1 MCFEMY
7 KREQNISEFVDKAL
21 QKRKSQISYIN
32 FYLKKLG
39 KEETIKPKVAEE
51 QK

>member
-1 MCFEMY
+1 MY
-7 KREQNISEFVDKAL
+7 KWEQNISEFVDKAL
-21 QKRKSQISYIN
+21 QKRNKSQISYIN

-39 KEETIKPKVAEE
+39 KEESIKPKVAEE